1 MVTSNFPNY
10 CEKLNISKSLINIIL
25 DENDDDIPKGVLTN
39 GALLEIEAFH
49 RKRNLEWKHL
59 IRIVLILSDV
69 CNPSHIVADFLRH
82 CISALP

>member
-1 MVTSNFPNY
+1 M
-10 CEKLNISKSLINIIL
+10 
-25 DENDDDIPKGVLTN
+25 DENDVDILKGVLTN
-39 GALLEIEAFH
+39 GALLEIEPFH